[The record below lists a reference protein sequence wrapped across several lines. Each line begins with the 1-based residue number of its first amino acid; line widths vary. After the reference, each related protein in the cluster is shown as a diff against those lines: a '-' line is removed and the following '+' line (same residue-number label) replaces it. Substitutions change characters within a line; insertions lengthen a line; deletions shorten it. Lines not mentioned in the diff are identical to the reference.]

1 MMLSSAF
8 DKLTLNPFT
17 GSNYLEWKKNLFE
30 VLVEEN
36 KFYVLIT
43 PKPSLQMTSSEHE
56 IRAHRNWVT
65 ADYRARYLI
74 TTSVTNTYH
83 DDLDHVEYAC
93 DMMRDLNKMF
103 KYEDLVEKNKILSRI
118 LELKLMI
125 GSSVLSHVRGMIRLF
140 DEHSMHGGDIDL
152 ETKVDIVF
160 RSLPEP
166 YDKFILGSLA
176 AEEEWTLDGLSE
188 ALDVYQREHLER
200 QAHVVTIDD
209 RLSCQGCSQDMRSK
223 TSGKVRRVK
232 REHELYSPYKGVKK
246 EEGNSVIL
254 VTETLLATSSTHS
267 WVVDTGATDHVCYTS
282 QGFLRTRE
290 MSKGEMM
297 ISMGDGT
304 KVEVEAVGDV
314 TLLVDSTV
322 LILRDVLLVPSF
334 RRNLISVFK
343 LRKDGF
349 SIVFDD
355 LCVIK
360 RNNKV
365 VCYGEVYNSLYII
378 KCTYEQP
385 LILNSESNTKKRKR
399 VHGLNPMLFWHLR
412 LGHINPRRIQRLK
425 STGALEDFQAE
436 PMPVCESCLEG
447 KMVTRP
453 FKAKGYRA
461 KEPLELIHS
470 DLCGPMST
478 QARGGYE
485 YFVTFTD
492 DYSRYGY
499 IYLLHHKS
507 ECFDK
512 FKTYK
517 AEVEK
522 QLSKSIKSLRSDRG
536 GEYLSTE
543 FLDYLSEAG
552 ITSQLT
558 APGTPQQNG
567 VSERRN
573 RTLLEMVRSMMSYAS
588 LPISF
593 WGYALE
599 TAAYILN
606 LVPSKSVPKS
616 PFELWKGRKPSLN
629 HIRIWGCP
637 AHVLN
642 KKADKLESKTEVRLF
657 VGYSKE
663 TKGSYFYSPED
674 QKVVVSTN
682 AWFLEEDFITKHRS
696 KTDIILHELRPTE
709 NEISTESNKVP
720 DAVPQT
726 AQSTDTV
733 GTEIVLRRSGR
744 VSKKPDRLMLLAESK
759 DALDIGQ
766 SEEDPWTYSEAL
778 DDPDSLHW
786 IECMEA
792 EIESI
797 TLMDVYEET
806 ELPDGYVAIGCKW
819 VFKRKRGPDGN
830 VIAFKAR
837 LVAKGFTQRL
847 GIDYDE
853 TFSPVAM
860 LKSIRI
866 LLSLAAQMNYEVW
879 QMDVKTAFLNGYLE
893 PDRQIYMQQPEGFI
907 KKGKEHLVWKLKKSL
922 YGLKQA
928 SRSWNLRFHEVV
940 SSYGFHKLET
950 ESCVYRM
957 CINGHVVF
965 LVLYVDDI
973 LLIGDNVN
981 VLSGVREWLSTQFS
995 MKDLGEASY
1004 ILGIK
1009 IIRNRQKKEIALSQ
1023 AGYVDTVL
1031 SRFSMENAKKGYLPF
1046 RHGIHLSK
1054 EMCPKTREEID
1065 EMARIP
1071 YASAIGSLMY
1081 AMLCTR
1087 PDICYAVGIVARY
1100 QSNPGQA
1107 HWTAVKG
1114 ILKYLKRTRDYKL
1127 VYRSDELVPIGYTDS
1142 DFQADRDERK
1152 STSGYVFTF
1161 GGGAVIWKSVK
1172 QKCIADSTMEAE
1184 YVAACEAAKEA
1195 VWFKNFLVELDVVR
1209 GLPKSI
1215 TLYCDNSGAVANS
1228 KEPRSHKASKHI
1240 ERKYHLVRE
1249 IVERG
1254 DAQVVKIATEDNLA
1268 DPFTKALT
1276 IKVFDKHV
1284 NGMGLKVLRDES

>member
-1 MMLSSAF
+1 MTLSSAF
-8 DKLTLNPFT
+8 NKLTLKTFNGLNFM
-17 GSNYLEWKKNLFE
+17 EWKGNLFE
-30 VLVEEN
+30 VLFEEN
-36 KFYVLIT
+36 IIYVLNT
-43 PKPSLQMTSSEHE
+43 PKPSLSMMSSWDGIRAQREWTTADNRARFLIMTSVS
-56 IRAHRNWVT
+56 
-65 ADYRARYLI
+65 D
-74 TTSVTNTYH
+74 TYQ
-83 DDLDHVEYAC
+83 DSLDHLEHSA
-93 DMMRDLNKMF
+93 DIMRDLNGMHR
-103 KYEDLVEKNKILSRI
+103 YEELIERNKILSKI
-118 LELKLMI
+118 LSSKLVEG
-125 GSSVLSHVRGMIRLF
+125 GSVREHVCGMIRLF
-140 DEHSMHGGDIDL
+140 DKHSMHGGKID
-152 ETKVDIVF
+152 EESKMEIVY
-160 RSLPEP
+160 RSLTKE
-166 YDKFILGSLA
+166 YDAFVLGSIA
-176 AEEEWTLDGLSE
+176 AEEEWTLVSLAK
-188 ALDVYQREHLER
+188 ALDEFQKEHLLVKT
-200 QAHVVTIDD
+200 QKTTIDD
-209 RLSCQGCSQDMRSK
+209 RSSCQGCSREIERVVQRAKRREKRIRLLSVEP
-223 TSGKVRRVK
+223 KV
-232 REHELYSPYKGVKK
+232 EVKK
-246 EEGNSVIL
+246 ERGNPYIL
-254 VTETLLATSSTHS
+254 ITETFLAASSTQS
-267 WVVDTGATDHVCYTS
+267 WVVDTGATDHVCYSS
-282 QGFLRTRE
+282 QGFLRTRT
-290 MSKGEMM
+290 MSEEEMM

-304 KVEVEAVGDV
+304 KVEVQAVGDV
-314 TLLVDSTV
+314 TLLVNSTV
-322 LILRDVLLVPSF
+322 LILRDVLLVPGF

-343 LRKDGF
+343 LRRDGF
-349 SIVFDD
+349 SVVFDD
-355 LCVIK
+355 VCVIK
-360 RNNKV
+360 RNNEV
-365 VCYGEVYNSLYII
+365 ICFGEVYDSLYII
-378 KCTYEQP
+378 KCTYEPP
-385 LILNSESNTKKRKR
+385 LLLNSESNTNPRKRKR
-399 VHGLNPMLFWHLR
+399 VDGLNQMQFWHLR
-412 LGHINPRRIQRLK
+412 LCHINPRRIQRLK
-425 STGALEDFQAE
+425 SSGALGEFQSE

-470 DLCGPMST
+470 DLCGPMSI

-499 IYLLHHKS
+499 IYLLRHKS

-522 QLSKSIKSLRSDRG
+522 RLGKSIKSLRSDRG
-536 GEYLSTE
+536 GEYLSNE
-543 FLDYLSEAG
+543 FLDYLSESG

-558 APGTPQQNG
+558 TPGTPQQNG

-606 LVPSKSVPKS
+606 LVPSKSIPKS
-616 PFELWKGRKPSLN
+616 PSELWSGRKPSLN

-657 VGYSKE
+657 VGYPKE

-674 QKVVVSTN
+674 QKVIISTN

-696 KTDIILHELRPTE
+696 KTDIILHELKNIE
-709 NEISTESNKVP
+709 NENPVESNKVL
-720 DAVPQT
+720 DVIPQT
-726 AQSTDTV
+726 AQPTDTV
-733 GTEIVLRRSGR
+733 GVERVLRRSGR

-759 DALDIGQ
+759 DPLDIEQ
-766 SEEDPWTYSEAL
+766 SEVDPWTYSEAL
-778 DDPDSLHW
+778 EDPDSLHW

-797 TLMDVYEET
+797 TQMDVYKKT
-806 ELPDGYVAIGCKW
+806 ELPDGFEAIGCKW
-819 VFKRKRGPDGN
+819 VYKRKRGPNGE

-893 PDRQIYMQQPEGFI
+893 QDREIYMQQPEGFI
-907 KKGKEHLVWKLKKSL
+907 KKGEEHLVWKLKKSI

-940 SSYGFHKLET
+940 SSYGFHKMET
-950 ESCVYRM
+950 ESCVYRK
-957 CINGHVVF
+957 CVDSHVVF

-981 VLSGVREWLSTQFS
+981 VLSGVREWLSAQFS

-1009 IIRNRQKKEIALSQ
+1009 IVRNREKREIALSQ

-1031 SRFSMENAKKGYLPF
+1031 SRFNMQDAKKGFLPF
-1046 RHGIHLSK
+1046 RHGIYLSK
-1054 EMCPKTREEID
+1054 EMCPKTPKEIEE
-1065 EMARIP
+1065 MRRVP

-1100 QSNPGQA
+1100 QSNPGQE

-1127 VYRSDELVPIGYTDS
+1127 VYCSKDLVPVGYTDS

-1152 STSGYVFTF
+1152 STSGYVFTL
-1161 GGGAVIWKSVK
+1161 GCGAIIWKSVK

-1184 YVAACEAAKEA
+1184 YV
-1195 VWFKNFLVELDVVR
+1195 V
-1209 GLPKSI
+1209 
-1215 TLYCDNSGAVANS
+1215 Y
-1228 KEPRSHKASKHI
+1228 
-1240 ERKYHLVRE
+1240 
-1249 IVERG
+1249 
-1254 DAQVVKIATEDNLA
+1254 
-1268 DPFTKALT
+1268 
-1276 IKVFDKHV
+1276 
-1284 NGMGLKVLRDES
+1284 